1 MGDLR
6 DGRSHERLDEVSLL
20 GSEIVEFVRPAFE
33 LAIGN
38 LFEVV
43 AQGAHDG
50 RGPPG
55 PLLGQVVRDVGVH
68 QGQRF
73 GDGFAPAFQRGVH
86 PLAQVLHV
94 VHAHRIESGH
104 VRGYGTRHGKV
115 DHHER
120 INPVGEVGGAQ
131 QRLGGLNGHQHQTST
146 RGLRRQ
152 VGERIDERTRP
163 NGLNLSRVRV
173 PVGVI
178 GMAAADPHPLL
189 GVISLVAPAIA
200 TGNTVVAVPSEV
212 HPLAMTDF
220 YQVLE
225 TSDLPGGVVNIVTGR
240 RDELALVLA
249 EHDDVDAIWYRG
261 PEVGVRACELAST
274 GNMKQTWCEAFRR
287 DLLTAEQGEGPEYL
301 RRATQVKN
309 IWIPYGA

>member
-1 MGDLR
+1 MNHLPW
-6 DGRSHERLDEVSLL
+6 LSLL
-20 GSEIVEFVRPAFE
+20 VFFPLVAAALVALLPAQQSRLIRLVATGAALVEFVRPAFE

-43 AQGAHDG
+43 AQGAHDS

-104 VRGYGTRHGKV
+104 VRGYGTRHGQV

-152 VGERIDERTRP
+152 VGERSHPDPWVTNRGHQFVGPLHRAIYQHD
-163 NGLNLSRVRV
+163 VR
-173 PVGVI
+173 
-178 GMAAADPHPLL
+178 
-189 GVISLVAPAIA
+189 
-200 TGNTVVAVPSEV
+200 
-212 HPLAMTDF
+212 
-220 YQVLE
+220 Q
-225 TSDLPGGVVNIVTGR
+225 
-240 RDELALVLA
+240 
-249 EHDDVDAIWYRG
+249 
-261 PEVGVRACELAST
+261 
-274 GNMKQTWCEAFRR
+274 
-287 DLLTAEQGEGPEYL
+287 
-301 RRATQVKN
+301 
-309 IWIPYGA
+309 